1 MKTSTENKDK
11 ILWTLMDIER
21 SHTSTPYM
29 SAVFAAFVLYLAH
42 EHPDETELK
51 SILATNE
58 VSKTLAR
65 VIWEWLGNHWD
76 QYRSLLTAF
85 SKDDLADLLSSVDG
99 ERLAGGKG
107 TFASSLPV
115 ADLVSY
121 LLDLKTGDSVCD
133 LGCATGDFIRK
144 AYFQTFT
151 DNDENE
157 LVGIDHSPEAA
168 AIAEIRMRCIDAHVS
183 ILNDSMFSREFRDA
197 RFDKVFCDPP
207 LAARGLAQDPEVKE
221 FLRERYPD
229 FPELSPS
236 MQGEWLFAARAVA
249 AMKKGG
255 RAVVV
260 MAPTAMS
267 DMRHTRYRRYF
278 VQHGLVEAVIDLP
291 SRLYTHTNVGPCM
304 VVFSE
309 GNEAVRM
316 INAAELRYENRK
328 SNVLGKGHI
337 DTIAACLGLAATC
350 DPEGLDKYCKT
361 IARDKLLDNDCDL
374 SVRRCFAPPVSV
386 RDGVPLG
393 SLLLDSGRGT
403 TIPSSKLDKLA
414 TSEDTPF
421 LYITPGH
428 LVDGTARPLHL
439 REMPEQYRPCC
450 ARNGDIVV
458 ARVLS
463 DGSEIKSAV
472 LEIPDGKTVL
482 PSDNLQILCVDRNR
496 ADPYFVKACL
506 DDGYAQR
513 FLASFSGGSVIRHL
527 TIRDLERLPIPVLPL
542 ARQREIGE
550 ACRAAVHRIHELR
563 EQLDEAKRILGH
575 ILSDKEPTRLT
586 TPESEA

>member
-11 ILWTLMDIER
+11 ILWTLMDIE
-21 SHTSTPYM
+21 SAHTSTPYV

-42 EHPDETELK
+42 EHPNETELK
-51 SILATNE
+51 SILVINE
-58 VSKTLAR
+58 VSEPLAR
-65 VIWEWLGNHWD
+65 VIAERLGNHWD
-76 QYRSLLTAF
+76 QYRPLLTAF
-85 SKDDLADLLSSVDG
+85 PKDDLADLLSSVDG

-107 TFASSLPV
+107 AFASSLPV
-115 ADLVSY
+115 ADLVSC

-151 DNDENE
+151 DDDANK

-168 AIAEIRMRCIDAHVS
+168 AIAEIRMRCIDANVS
-183 ILNDSMFSREFRDA
+183 IRNESMFSRESRGT

-207 LAARGLAQDPEVKE
+207 LAARGLAQDSEVRD
-221 FLRERYPD
+221 FLREAFPD
-229 FPELSPS
+229 FPELSPT

-260 MAPTAMS
+260 MAPSAMS
-267 DMRHTRYRRYF
+267 DMRHARYRRYF
-278 VQHGLVEAVIDLP
+278 VLHGLVEAVIDLP
-291 SRLYTHTNVGPCM
+291 PRLYAHTSVGPSM

-316 INAAELRYENRK
+316 INASELRFANRK

-337 DTIAACLGLAATC
+337 ETIAACLGLAATC
-350 DPEGLDKYCKT
+350 DPKGLDKYCKT
-361 IARDKLLDNDCDL
+361 IGRDQLLDNDCDL

-393 SLLLDSGRGT
+393 SLLAGSGRGA
-403 TIPSSKLDKLA
+403 TIPSGKLDKLA
-414 TSEDTPF
+414 TDEDTPF

-428 LVDGTARPLHL
+428 LVDGTARPMHL
-439 REMPEQYRPCC
+439 REMPDPYRTSC
-450 ARNGDIVV
+450 AKDGDIVV

-472 LEIPDGKTVL
+472 LEIPDGTAVL
-482 PSDNLQILCVDRNR
+482 PSDNLHVLSVDRNR

-513 FLASFSGGSVIRHL
+513 FLASFSGGSVVRHL
-527 TIRDLERLPIPVLPL
+527 TPRDLERLPIPALPL

-550 ACRAAVHRIHELR
+550 ACRTAVHRVHELR
-563 EQLDEAKRILGH
+563 ERLDEARKTLGRILP
-575 ILSDKEPTRLT
+575 DNEPACLAAS
-586 TPESEA
+586 ESEA

>member
-1 MKTSTENKDK
+1 MKTSTENK

-21 SHTSTPYM
+21 AYTSTPYA

-42 EHPDETELK
+42 EHPDKTELK
-51 SILATNE
+51 SILVVNE
-58 VSKTLAR
+58 VSKPLAR
-65 VIWEWLGNHWD
+65 VIEERLSNHWD
-76 QYRSLLTAF
+76 KYRPLLTAF
-85 SKDDLADLLSSVDG
+85 PKDDLADLLSTVDG

-107 TFASSLPV
+107 PFASSLPV
-115 ADLVSY
+115 ADLVSC

-151 DNDENE
+151 DDDANK
-157 LVGIDHSPEAA
+157 LVGIDHSSEAA
-168 AIAEIRMRCIDAHVS
+168 AIAEIRMRCIDANVS
-183 ILNDSMFSREFRDA
+183 ILNESMFSREFRDA

-207 LAARGLAQDPEVKE
+207 LAARGLAQNPEVRA
-221 FLRERYPD
+221 FLREAFPD
-229 FPELSPS
+229 FPELTPS

-267 DMRHTRYRRYF
+267 DMRHARYRRYF

-291 SRLYTHTNVGPCM
+291 PRLYTHTNVGPCL

-316 INAAELRYENRK
+316 INAAELRYANRK
-328 SNVLGKGHI
+328 TNVLGKGHI

-350 DPEGLDKYCKT
+350 DPQGLDKYCKSVG
-361 IARDKLLDNDCDL
+361 REELLDNDCDL
-374 SVRRCFAPPVSV
+374 SVRRCFAPPVPV

-393 SLLLDSGRGT
+393 SLLADSGRGA
-403 TIPSSKLDKLA
+403 TIPAEKLDKLV

-421 LYITPGH
+421 LYVTPGQ
-428 LVDGTARPLHL
+428 LDDGTARPLHL
-439 REMPEQYRPCC
+439 REMPVPYRPRC
-450 ARNGDIVV
+450 AKDGDIVV

-482 PSDNLQILCVDRNR
+482 PSDNLQILSVDRAR
-496 ADPYFVKACL
+496 VDPYFIKACL
-506 DDGYAQR
+506 DNGYAQR

-527 TIRDLERLPIPVLPL
+527 TPRDLERLPIPALPL
-542 ARQREIGE
+542 SRQREIGE
-550 ACRAAVHRIHELR
+550 ACRAAVHRVHSLR
-563 EQLDEAKRILGH
+563 EQLDEARRILGCV
-575 ILSDKEPTRLT
+575 LSDNEPACLAAT
-586 TPESEA
+586 EGEA